1 MAICG
6 DGDWQNHKMQI
17 LDSLLSSVEEFLI
30 AARLKVA
37 FIVEEKLI
45 LFYPHLVKSE
55 CYKFA
60 LLQLTEHKSP
70 LLPLCLTLCC
80 TQLEASYWVHG
91 V

>member
-37 FIVEEKLI
+37 FIVEEVD
-45 LFYPHLVKSE
+45 LV
-55 CYKFA
+55 
-60 LLQLTEHKSP
+60 
-70 LLPLCLTLCC
+70 LP
-80 TQLEASYWVHG
+80 SFG
-91 V
+91 